1 MKVITLLNEKGGCG
15 KTTLATNLAV
25 GLMLRGNRVLL
36 IDSDAQGNATNVL
49 QIAKSGGFYHL
60 MVDDAAWQ
68 DVVQVVPADATG
80 EVPKGAGLFCIPS
93 NFQTSAVGN
102 FMGEK
107 ISVLHLRKR
116 LMEIT
121 DLFDYVVVDTQ
132 PNPTRVHEAIIFASD
147 YLIMPTDCGSFS
159 SWEGLP
165 DTIAH
170 TQRIRDDAASVG
182 VKVGEIIG
190 IVPNMYRTKTSL
202 AQHMVKSLR
211 ETYGELV
218 WKPIPLR
225 QAIQD
230 AQVLREFL
238 FQSTVTPETTDML
251 WEFVDK
257 VIATI
262 GVKHGSH

>member
-1 MKVITLLNEKGGCG
+1 MKVITFINEKGGVG

-25 GLMLRGNRVLL
+25 GLMLRGNRVLF

-49 QIAKSGGFYHL
+49 QIAKTGGFYHL
-60 MVDDAAWQ
+60 MVDDAEWK
-68 DVVQVVPADATG
+68 DVLQIVPADATG
-80 EVPKGAGLFCIPS
+80 EVPAGAGLFCVPS

-116 LMEIT
+116 MMEIEN
-121 DLFDYVVVDTQ
+121 LFDFVVIDTQ

-170 TQRIRDDAASVG
+170 TQRISNDAASVG

-202 AQHMVKSLR
+202 AQHMVSSLR
-211 ETYGELV
+211 ESYGDLV

-238 FQSTVTPETTDML
+238 FATNQTPETTEIL
-251 WEFVDK
+251 WSFVDK
-257 VIATI
+257 VLSKVTVRDA
-262 GVKHGSH
+262 S